1 MALVLA
7 VIAFAFACDNEH
19 SLSKIISIGTF
30 AAIACSMKPN
40 TVVIV
45 PVLLWMLYS
54 QAVSN
59 HRKLTAISLF
69 LITIIFVL
77 LTPFVWISLNGGLD
91 SFSDIYRHYMPIYA
105 NSRYD
110 LYHYENST
118 ERWTTLFAQYL
129 QYGGVSLLL
138 AAPGLIWVWILNPKN
153 TLAHKRILQLAVV
166 NFAFTFYEVIAGK
179 FWLNHMFPS
188 AYWSFICCSLL
199 LTTPNNNAKIWK
211 KILAIIFI
219 IPCVFLSLFIAD
231 KTLSSMTLAHNN
243 EKLEPMFWRARQ
255 VAVYLKS
262 QHLQPDD
269 TVQVLDMAGDGQ
281 AALLMAQATSA
292 TRFLI
297 DVPLWMEPNATETQT
312 LRKNFLQELQQ
323 KNPIFI
329 VYFEQFLH
337 PGGGNRLKEF
347 KPLYEWITTHYEAAE
362 QREAAYTIYRRKT
375 VAQ

>member
-1 MALVLA
+1 
-7 VIAFAFACDNEH
+7 
-19 SLSKIISIGTF
+19 
-30 AAIACSMKPN
+30 
-40 TVVIV
+40 
-45 PVLLWMLYS
+45 
-54 QAVSN
+54 
-59 HRKLTAISLF
+59 
-69 LITIIFVL
+69 
-77 LTPFVWISLNGGLD
+77 
-91 SFSDIYRHYMPIYA
+91 
-105 NSRYD
+105 
-110 LYHYENST
+110 
-118 ERWTTLFAQYL
+118 
-129 QYGGVSLLL
+129 
-138 AAPGLIWVWILNPKN
+138 
-153 TLAHKRILQLAVV
+153 
-166 NFAFTFYEVIAGK
+166 
-179 FWLNHMFPS
+179 
-188 AYWSFICCSLL
+188 
-199 LTTPNNNAKIWK
+199 
-211 KILAIIFI
+211 
-219 IPCVFLSLFIAD
+219 
-231 KTLSSMTLAHNN
+231 MTLAHNN